1 MGLQDCLLLGNLN
14 AKRDWGHAKDYVE
27 MQWLML
33 QQDNPEDY
41 VIATGKQYSVRDFI
55 NYAAKELDMEI
66 TWKGKGLNEVGI
78 YKSKK

>member
-1 MGLQDCLLLGNLN
+1 
-14 AKRDWGHAKDYVE
+14 

-33 QQDNPEDY
+33 QQDNPKIMLSPLENN
-41 VIATGKQYSVRDFI
+41 TVRDFI